1 MFVRLQ
7 LILINYIV
15 FHLVVPYF
23 AAHKTFLVPCKKQNI
38 SQPLHDIDCK
48 IDLAENTKS
57 QLKKLISNTNVKVIL
72 LNINLSEKVPKNL
85 LEKPVKLEH
94 SNIYFFKQLHWQMVR
109 FDVGQNL
116 VFLFLKFTLLNLTK
130 INIGFRLLDIELR
143 TESPDCLNK
152 TSQSDFIYL
161 LRKTLL
167 DNAVYHDSMNEENL
181 SVCNQI
187 ITERH
192 GIADF
197 QTICYTKESES
208 QISCHFLMESH
219 GWKYLSIFQD
229 IIAIATLL
237 IVPFFIPRRLY
248 EVKRHTYLLYLPEK
262 IPVTLKI
269 SETKPPIEAETEN
282 YTFPLK
288 QYPNLAKRCQ
298 NSKREYEGWLKA
310 LYIDVNQR
318 KIMTRGCAAAE
329 LSRVIYNKLFRCRH
343 YSPEIQTCLTTRLMP
358 SVERY
363 RRLTWYHCCRWFMKL
378 IFLVLLP
385 LPWVLRLIIYYRFE
399 AKSITQKISA
409 IKSLNLKQTYKGT
422 ILNYIPPLHWTFLFI
437 YSLYFL
443 DIIFFGIF
451 NSERIKKLTNTIKLA
466 LRDMNEYAKFENIV
480 FHVKFLLY
488 PLQRFGLAGLV
499 IAPVFWFITI
509 PMTLLFYCFYLIPMV
524 NLIFRLLSKILFYC
538 SSFILN
544 KCRPIDGDN
553 ISLKKR
559 IINFIMTFL
568 LLLTVVS
575 ASVLLTECICF
586 LVMAVFHSFI
596 IVIIKANEALPYVS
610 LGFLVIFYFFENIN
624 SVRNDYDN
632 FQRNITDKVIEEISD
647 ISYTISNTKQSQ
659 LGNTAYT
666 IKDSSLSFQE
676 SKVGKGLIYNS
687 LSLLLFIDSR
697 HRPHIPERFFYSIC
711 HLPFE
716 SCPGSLTKCY
726 LIALRNYAVILV
738 FLYFVFIVVQTFF
751 GLYNV
756 SSTNQMLA
764 TLAGGFLPLF
774 IRNLIKMNTQ
784 TREVDMETIA
794 FRAHFTRTMQ
804 EYAEDWVVND
814 FLIESEGNDRLP
826 DTSMSS
832 TKCVINTK
840 SLMNITIRS
849 SRRKIQET
857 SV

>member
-7 LILINYIV
+7 LVLMNYIV
-15 FHLVVPYF
+15 FHLVVTCF
-23 AAHKTFLVPCKKQNI
+23 AAHKTFLVPCKNQNI
-38 SQPLHDIDCK
+38 SQPQHDINCK
-48 IDLAENTKS
+48 IYLAKNTKS
-57 QLKKLISNTNVKVIL
+57 QLKKLISNSNVKIIL
-72 LNINLSEKVPKNL
+72 LNIMLPEKAQKKFL
-85 LEKPVKLEH
+85 GKPVKLKH
-94 SNIYFFKQLHWQMVR
+94 SNIYFFRQLHWQMVR

-116 VFLFLKFTLLNLTK
+116 LFLFLKFRLLNLTK
-130 INIGFRLLDIELR
+130 INIGFRGLDIDLR

-167 DNAVYHDSMNEENL
+167 DNAVDHDSIKKENL

-192 GIADF
+192 GIANF
-197 QTICYTKESES
+197 KTICYTKESES
-208 QISCHFLMESH
+208 QISCHFLIVSD
-219 GWKYLSIFQD
+219 GWKYLIIFQD

-248 EVKRHTYLLYLPEK
+248 EVKRNTYLLYLPEE
-262 IPVTLKI
+262 IRVTLKI
-269 SETKPPIEAETEN
+269 TETKPPIEAQTEN
-282 YTFPLK
+282 YTFPLN

-298 NSKREYEGWLKA
+298 NSKREYEGLLKA
-310 LYIDVNQR
+310 LYLNVNER
-318 KIMTRGCAAAE
+318 KIMSRGCAAAE

-343 YSPEIQTCLTTRLMP
+343 YSPEIQSCLTTRLMP
-358 SVERY
+358 SFRRY
-363 RRLTWYHCCRWFMKL
+363 NQLTWYHCCRWFMKL
-378 IFLVLLP
+378 ILLLLLP
-385 LPWVLRLIIYYRFE
+385 LPWVFRLIIYYRFE
-399 AKSITQKISA
+399 AKSITDKISA
-409 IKSLNLKQTYKGT
+409 IKSLNLKQTYSGT
-422 ILNYIPPLHWTFLFI
+422 VFNYIPPLHWTFLFI

-451 NSERIKKLTNTIKLA
+451 NCKRIKKLTNTIKLA
-466 LRDMNEYAKFENIV
+466 LRDMNEYAKFENIS
-480 FHVKFLLY
+480 FQVKFLLY
-488 PLQRFGLAGLV
+488 PLQRFGFAGLA
-499 IAPVFWFITI
+499 IAPVFWFIAI

-524 NLIFRLLSKILFYC
+524 NLIFRLLSNILFYC
-538 SSFILN
+538 SSFVLN
-544 KCRPIDGDN
+544 KCRPIDSDPTS
-553 ISLKKR
+553 IKKR
-559 IINFIMTFL
+559 IINFITTFL
-568 LLLTVVS
+568 LLLSVVS
-575 ASVLLTECICF
+575 ASVLFTECICF
-586 LVMAVFHSFI
+586 LVTAVFHSFI
-596 IVIIKANEALPYVS
+596 IIIIKANEALPYVS

-632 FQRNITDKVIEEISD
+632 FQRKITDKVIEEISD
-647 ISYTISNTKQSQ
+647 LCNTISNSKQSEFC
-659 LGNTAYT
+659 NTAYT
-666 IKDSSLSFQE
+666 IKDTSVSFQE

-716 SCPGSLTKCY
+716 GCPGSLMKCY

-738 FLYFVFIVVQTFF
+738 FLYFVFIVVKTFF

-784 TREVDMETIA
+784 TREVDIETIA
-794 FRAHFTRTMQ
+794 FKTHFTRAMQ

-814 FLIESEGNDRLP
+814 FLIESEDNERLRDSP
-826 DTSMSS
+826 MSS
-832 TKCVINTK
+832 TNCVLNTN
-840 SLMNITIRS
+840 SLMNITLRS

-857 SV
+857 RV